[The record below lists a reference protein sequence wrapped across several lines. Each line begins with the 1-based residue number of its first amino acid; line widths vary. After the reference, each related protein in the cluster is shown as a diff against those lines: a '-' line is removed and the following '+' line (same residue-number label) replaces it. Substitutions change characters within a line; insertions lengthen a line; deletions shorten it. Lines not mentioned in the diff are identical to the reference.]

1 MPTFHDYAH
10 MELNLSGQQ
19 QIKAIEI
26 SYNDATKIIELIIC
40 QERHLFW
47 T

>member
-10 MELNLSGQQ
+10 MELSSSGLQ

-26 SYNDATKIIELIIC
+26 SYNDTTKIIELIIC
-40 QERHLFW
+40 QTKHHF
-47 T
+47 